1 MKKFD
6 VDQLVAGILSQD
18 RVLLARA
25 ITLVE
30 STNPEHQKLATELL
44 KKLIPHI
51 KPARRIGI
59 TGTPGVGKSTFIQSF
74 TSKLS
79 KQNKKVAILAID
91 PTSVKSGGSILGD
104 KTRMG
109 DLTLDDN
116 VYIRPTPSGL
126 YLGGVAAKTREA
138 VLVCEA
144 FGFEYVLIETVG
156 VGQSEVT
163 VSKMVDCFLMLAQPG
178 AGDELQGIKR
188 GILELVDLVVINK
201 ADGDQLNQAKLAK
214 TLLDNALHI
223 LRGVDE
229 TIPASCLCSSI
240 HSQGLEDV
248 EKLVNDHFA
257 KHDFVKSRKKMNE
270 NWFQESL
277 EENLKYK
284 IFNTELVK
292 NKISEINESNK
303 IVPELVNEV
312 LSKISIVD

>member
-6 VDQLVAGILSQD
+6 VEQLVAGILNQD
-18 RVLLARA
+18 RVILARA

-30 STNPEHQKLATELL
+30 STNPQHQKLAIDLL
-44 KKLIPHI
+44 KRLTPHVNSA
-51 KPARRIGI
+51 KRIGI

-79 KQNKKVAILAID
+79 MHNMKVAILAID

-126 YLGGVAAKTREA
+126 NLGGVAAKTREA
-138 VLVCEA
+138 ILICEA
-144 FGFEYVLIETVG
+144 FGFDYVLIETVG

-163 VSKMVDCFLMLAQPG
+163 VSKMVDCFIMLAQPG

-214 TLLDNALHI
+214 IQLDNALHI

-229 TIPASCLCSSI
+229 VVPSSCLCSSI
-240 HSQGLEDV
+240 HSQGLEEV
-248 EKLVNDHFA
+248 EKLVNEHFVEY
-257 KHDFVKSRKKMNE
+257 DFVNSRKKMNE

-277 EENLKYK
+277 EQNIKIK
-284 IFNTELVK
+284 IFNSDLVK
-292 NKISEINESNK
+292 NKMSEINSSVK
-303 IVPELVNEV
+303 IIPELVSEV
-312 LSKISIVD
+312 LDKISIID